1 MNDERTWL
9 LLSLQLSGEASPE
22 EIEELKTLLTEH
34 PEQTIRAEVLRN
46 LWATKNQP
54 ATASHTESAFNRH
67 LQRLSNH
74 LSQPVLLYEHNDAA
88 NTEQNNVEKTV
99 VTNPGKYRGILWAA
113 SVAAAVIIVALL
125 ALNNT
130 NNKQVLKNELAAN
143 VVTTRPGSKSKVQL
157 PDGTQVWLNADSKIS
172 YKNNFLGDIREVTLS
187 GEAFFDVVKDKTR
200 PFIIHTGSIDLK
212 VLGTAF
218 NVRSYPN
225 EKTTETSL
233 IRGSVEILLHNN
245 PDKKYILKPNEKL
258 VVNNSITKAAGSKNQ
273 DENTGQD
280 QQIMTLSKILFDKQD
295 SSNIET
301 RWTNDLLDFDGTPF
315 ANIVTELERLYK
327 VRFIIKDE
335 KLKQVRFTGVF
346 SNKSLDEVMEAL
358 RISGQF
364 QYKFKN
370 DVVIV
375 W

>member
-74 LSQPVLLYEHNDAA
+74 LAQPVLLYEHNDAA
-88 NTEQNNVEKTV
+88 NTEQNNEEKKV
-99 VTNPGKYRGILWAA
+99 VTKPGKYRGILWAA

-125 ALNNT
+125 ALQT

>member
-74 LSQPVLLYEHNDAA
+74 LSQPVLLYERNDAA
-88 NTEQNNVEKTV
+88 NTEQNNEEKTV
-99 VTNPGKYRGILWAA
+99 VTKPGKYRGILLAA

-125 ALNNT
+125 ALQT

-327 VRFIIKDE
+327 VKFIIKDE

>member
-54 ATASHTESAFNRH
+54 ATASHTESAYNRH

-88 NTEQNNVEKTV
+88 ITEQNNVVNTV

-125 ALNNT
+125 ALNHT

>member
-34 PEQTIRAEVLRN
+34 PEQTFRAEILRN

-54 ATASHTESAFNRH
+54 ASASHTESAFNRH

-74 LSQPVLLYEHNDAA
+74 LSQPVLLYERNDAA
-88 NTEQNNVEKTV
+88 NTEQNNEEKTV
-99 VTNPGKYRGILWAA
+99 VTKPGKYRAILWAA

-125 ALNNT
+125 ALQT

>member
-88 NTEQNNVEKTV
+88 ITEQNNVEKTV

-125 ALNNT
+125 ALET

>member
-46 LWATKNQP
+46 LWATKNEP

-88 NTEQNNVEKTV
+88 NTEQNNEEKKV

-125 ALNNT
+125 ALNHT